1 MLVKLPETL
10 QASQG
15 QQENGAYETIHALGV
30 YYWALSSLGRWPCVQ
45 SSLED
50 VILTQEP

>member
-1 MLVKLPETL
+1 MYKHTCKPNFPNSAHNEMLVKLPETL

-30 YYWALSSLGRWPCVQ
+30 YY
-45 SSLED
+45 
-50 VILTQEP
+50 